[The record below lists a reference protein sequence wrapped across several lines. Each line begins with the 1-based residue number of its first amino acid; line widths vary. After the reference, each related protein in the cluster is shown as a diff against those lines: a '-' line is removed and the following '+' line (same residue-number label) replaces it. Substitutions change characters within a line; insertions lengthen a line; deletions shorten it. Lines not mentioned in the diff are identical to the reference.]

1 MWRSRRS
8 SRMSS
13 IRIWSPTGSTT
24 YRSGWAR
31 RVTRPASP
39 ISAPANAS
47 AAARFP
53 TPGGP
58 WKRYACAGPSE
69 TAARRSR
76 FASGCSGKL
85 SNASMD
91 LAGELGGRLRSV
103 DDDDPVRKHRGEL
116 TVCAVDG
123 ARKVVALA
131 LDPVGR
137 ATATPCNL
145 RVDEDEERRVRQEP
159 TGRLQVQLEDPVD
172 AEVARHPLVG
182 KRRVDVAVADHV
194 LPCLERGRD
203 HPLDELGSCGHEER
217 RLGPRRD
224 VVRVE
229 EQRSDLFAEVGAAG
243 LA

>member
-24 YRSGWAR
+24 YRSGCAR
-31 RVTRPASP
+31 RATRPASP
-39 ISAPANAS
+39 ISSPANAS

-103 DDDDPVRKHRGEL
+103 DDDDPVREHRGEL
-116 TVCAVDG
+116 TV
-123 ARKVVALA
+123 
-131 LDPVGR
+131 R
-137 ATATPCNL
+137 A
-145 RVDEDEERRVRQEP
+145 
-159 TGRLQVQLEDPVD
+159 VD